1 MIDSYH
7 YYVRYLAIQRHFN
20 SKGYNYNKYN
30 GKVNASRQSFLR
42 RRDKGLFN
50 KFRYK
55 FKDLDSFKDYLVANF
70 VYNQGFSVYN
80 STSQESYDILEKWKK
95 INANLK
101 DYYFR
106 DLRFLSHINIKS
118 QLISEHGELPK
129 VIQYFIQNKIC
140 FETLVLLDIYFKFL
154 DRNVSL
160 KDDDQFNEFKLKIQK
175 YKTFM
180 NVDLVVFEKITLE
193 TIIK

>member
-7 YYVRYLAIQRHFN
+7 YYIRYLAIQRHFN

-30 GKVNASRQSFLR
+30 GKVNASKESFLR

-55 FKDLDSFKDYLVANF
+55 FKDLETFKDYLIANF

-80 STSQESYDILEKWKK
+80 STSQESYDTYEKWKK
-95 INANLK
+95 VNNNLK
-101 DYYFR
+101 DYYFK

-118 QLISEHGELPK
+118 QLISVHGQLPK
-129 VIQYFIQNKIC
+129 VIQYFIQDKIC

-154 DRNVSL
+154 ERNDSIQ
-160 KDDDQFNEFKLKIQK
+160 DDDQFIEYKTKIQK
-175 YKTFM
+175 YKNFM
-180 NVDLVVFEKITLE
+180 VVDLVEFEKITLE